1 MTGVYEDR
9 PLEPSDDLLH
19 RFRVTGLADPGL
31 LGRAL
36 EPVAK
41 RGLIPAR
48 VTAVRED
55 RRLPAQTGG
64 ATADLLVL
72 SIDCAGLDAD
82 QAAHV
87 LRVLGST
94 VGVVEVALERV
105 RAAALAA

>member
-9 PLEPSDDLLH
+9 PTEPSDDLLH
-19 RFRVTGLADPGL
+19 RFRVTALADPGL
-31 LGRAL
+31 LARAL
-36 EPVAK
+36 EPLAK

-48 VTAVRED
+48 VTAIREE
-55 RRLPAQTGG
+55 RRLPGLNGG
-64 ATADLLVL
+64 GVADALVL
-72 SIDCAGLDAD
+72 SIDCAGLDVD

-87 LRVLGST
+87 VRVLETT